1 MQFKVVALSLLAS
14 LAAAEDLKELI
25 DSMPRC
31 AVPCLDDAA
40 KGVGCS
46 VDDWECKC
54 MNSNELAAQAIACVS
69 LMCSQEEVDSMSCG
83 NHRSLP
89 LQH

>member
-54 MNSNELAAQAIACVS
+54 KNSNELAAQAVACVS
-69 LMCSQEEVDSMSCG
+69 LMCSQEEVDSTSCG
-83 NHRSLP
+83 NHRP
-89 LQH
+89 VPRQH